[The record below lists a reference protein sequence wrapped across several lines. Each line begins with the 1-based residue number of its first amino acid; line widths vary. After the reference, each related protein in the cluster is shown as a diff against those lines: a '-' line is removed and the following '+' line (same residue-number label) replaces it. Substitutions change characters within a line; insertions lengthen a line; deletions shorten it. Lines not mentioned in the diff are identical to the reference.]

1 MTFENR
7 LEKFQFFEIT
17 LSIMNKIY
25 SEVLQR
31 VGFKNFLFHFNPT
44 AIMYNH
50 KTIT

>member
-31 VGFKNFLFHFNPT
+31 VGFKNFLFPT